1 MNALIFQC
9 KRSVK
14 SVAMIFSKSAVFRLL
29 MIFCHGGTDECGDI
43 PKQEIRE
50 IRGNDFQQ
58 KLIISFADDFF
69 ATDDTDEC
77 ISLR

>member
-1 MNALIFQC
+1 MTRGSQ
-9 KRSVK
+9 KG
-14 SVAMIFSKSAVFRLL
+14 VADQWNIS
-29 MIFCHGGTDECGDI
+29 HGGTDECIDI
-43 PKQEIRE
+43 PMQEIRE